1 MTTLPPLPHD
11 VPHGRYAP
19 APGTEYQFSISDI
32 ARAAAPLLGND
43 WLADAGPW
51 GTSGTVMPSD
61 KEDLYYVSVGDVG
74 DMDEDL
80 GIWGHDST
88 RFLPRAAPSHG
99 LGWLADAVA
108 VTVRLMRHNDYQD
121 DDSWDVGRH
130 LVTALAAHGRASVVN
145 FHADST
151 AVTLTGNNA
160 MTLTISG
167 IDRTGADTGVTYT
180 PDSHE
185 GWTAALRFGAAE
197 TTLYRTALNAYDLEF
212 AEDTA
217 DLLRAVLPYTTA

>member
-1 MTTLPPLPHD
+1 MTTLPPLPQD
-11 VPHGRYAP
+11 DHGRYAP
-19 APGTEYQFSISDI
+19 APGTEYPFSISDI
-32 ARAAAPLLGND
+32 ARAAAPLLGDD
-43 WLADAGPW
+43 WQAEAGTW
-51 GTSGTVMPSD
+51 GASGTVMSPG
-61 KEDLYYVSVGDVG
+61 KENLYYVAVGDVG
-74 DMDEDL
+74 DTDEDL
-80 GIWGHDST
+80 GIWGPDST
-88 RFLPRAAPSHG
+88 RLLPRAAPSHG

-108 VTVRLMRHNDYQD
+108 VTVRLMQHNGYQD
-121 DDSWDVGRH
+121 DESWDVRRH
-130 LVTALAAHGRASVVN
+130 LVAALAAHGRASGVN

-151 AVTLTGNNA
+151 AVTLAGHNG

-217 DLLRAVLPYTTA
+217 HLLRAVLPYTTA

>member
-11 VPHGRYAP
+11 GHGRYTP
-19 APGTEYQFSISDI
+19 APGTEFPFSISDI
-32 ARAAAPLLGND
+32 ARAAAPLLGDD
-43 WLADAGPW
+43 WQAEAGPW
-51 GTSGTVMPSD
+51 GASGTVMPSGR
-61 KEDLYYVSVGDVG
+61 EDLYYVAVGDVG

-80 GIWGHDST
+80 GVWGPDGT
-88 RFLPRAAPSHG
+88 RLLPRAAASHG

-108 VTVRLMRHNDYQD
+108 VTVRLMRHNDDQD
-121 DDSWDVGRH
+121 DDSWDVARH
-130 LVTALAAHGRASVVN
+130 LVAALAAHGRASGVD
-145 FHADST
+145 FHAGST
-151 AVTLTGNNA
+151 AVTLPGHNG

-167 IDRTGADTGVTYT
+167 IDRTGADTGVTYA
-180 PDSHE
+180 PDGHE

-197 TTLYRTALNAYDLEF
+197 TTLYRTERNAYDLEF